1 MLKVLV
7 VQVAMAASVAVE
19 QSAVDSVVGT
29 WVIEVHGHQVGLG
42 LEQDGAKLKGTLV
55 IMGRNV
61 LVEGGYENHAF
72 TLANAADEP
81 TKVKLW
87 GRLKD
92 DGTMEGDIETDHGT
106 MHWKAERL
114 KAPPSGAAFAMARI
128 RGEHVGYARR

>member
-1 MLKVLV
+1 MLKMVF
-7 VQVAMAASVAVE
+7 VQLAMAAALALT
-19 QSAVDSVVGT
+19 QSPADSVVGT
-29 WVIEVHGHQVGLG
+29 WVIDVHGHQVGLG

-61 LVEGGYENHAF
+61 LVEGDYENRTF
-72 TLANAADEP
+72 TLVNAPDEA

-106 MHWKAERL
+106 LHWKAERL
-114 KAPPSGAAFAMARI
+114 RQ
-128 RGEHVGYARR
+128 